1 MNNKRKAMLLIP
13 KVGLVFTH
21 FLYQNEVWIPAN
33 PLYFILSAIGHFS
46 QLPKLPSVNC
56 FFLQHT
62 FLSFILQNTLFMCM
76 PNSVI
81 GKSKLIFR
89 VIDFILSNIC
99 CSFLLVTKTKRTMK
113 ETNKIDISLL
123 TTLLKNHIWFREMQ
137 DMR

>member
-1 MNNKRKAMLLIP
+1 MLLIP

-33 PLYFILSAIGHFS
+33 PLYFILSATGHFS

-76 PNSVI
+76 PNSVT
-81 GKSKLIFR
+81 GNSKLIFR
-89 VIDFILSNIC
+89 VIDFILLNIC